1 MKKYRMLLT
10 PYAYKKL
17 EKQAELEH
25 KVKVTKV
32 MPDDS
37 IVVNSSINSSLKAS
51 PSSCECNYVTMM
63 GIPCRHILKAR
74 RIHRMSRFDES
85 LVSKRWTRC
94 YYRTTTKVKPITEN
108 MSSTATCEITNIKT
122 DESKCL
128 TQAQKYRKAGKLTNS
143 LASLA
148 SEGWMKTFSHRMI
161 VLRKLLNIWMA
172 GKDVNLSEVNSTET
186 MVKKTRKCHSPLNN
200 KVPSDGTGTENDKEN
215 DSKDKTF
222 THIRMP
228 PKMLN

>member
-1 MKKYRMLLT
+1 MILGALRNERRHKQLMALSCLLTDSPSGDTDMKKYRMLLT
-10 PYAYKKL
+10 PYAYKEL

-85 LVSKRWTRC
+85 LVSKSTVGK
-94 YYRTTTKVKPITEN
+94 KVSKFGHVQITF
-108 MSSTATCEITNIKT
+108 C
-122 DESKCL
+122 
-128 TQAQKYRKAGKLTNS
+128 R
-143 LASLA
+143 
-148 SEGWMKTFSHRMI
+148 
-161 VLRKLLNIWMA
+161 
-172 GKDVNLSEVNSTET
+172 
-186 MVKKTRKCHSPLNN
+186 
-200 KVPSDGTGTENDKEN
+200 
-215 DSKDKTF
+215 
-222 THIRMP
+222 
-228 PKMLN
+228 